1 MKIIL
6 TDTWSIEGIPLN
18 YVLKHKKL
26 SSGTGKNQ
34 GETRMVE
41 VDEGYHTTVTGAL
54 KSFEA
59 KYIKEQTEDF
69 EGSVDDYIKRIENIV
84 NNFFTRLEARVKAWE
99 SGQDT

>member
-18 YVLKHKKL
+18 YVLKHKKI
-26 SSGTGKNQ
+26 SSGTGKNI

-54 KSFEA
+54 KSFKG

-69 EGSVDDYIKRIENIV
+69 EGSVEDYIKRIENIE
-84 NNFFTRLEARVKAWE
+84 NNFFSKLEARVKAWE
-99 SGQDT
+99 KGI